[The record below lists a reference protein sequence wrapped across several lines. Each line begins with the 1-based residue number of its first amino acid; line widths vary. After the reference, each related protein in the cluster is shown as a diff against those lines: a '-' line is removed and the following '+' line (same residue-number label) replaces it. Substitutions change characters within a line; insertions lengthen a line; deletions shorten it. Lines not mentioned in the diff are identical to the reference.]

1 MMLILIRLNDQI
13 NKHIND
19 HERNIVEIK
28 DFSVCVLYKKK
39 KMGRGGAVAGICKGD
54 G

>member
-1 MMLILIRLNDQI
+1 MTCSVLKL
-13 NKHIND
+13 HFSVVND

-39 KMGRGGAVAGICKGD
+39 KNGARGRSGRD
-54 G
+54 L